1 MKTFLKFPL
10 CLALGAMMG
19 MSMTSCS
26 DNDDPIDGT
35 ELSAQEKALKEVVA
49 DFADKTVIPSYQG
62 MADAAMSLH
71 SLCIDIRTKKQAGT
85 LTTADV
91 EAACEAWKL
100 ARDYWEK
107 SEAWLFGPAG
117 DYNVDPHIDSWPLDK
132 TGMDALLNNPA
143 QMAQMDDEG
152 NYVGNYLGYAL
163 QGFHAIE
170 YLLFELT
177 NTNASGNATAS
188 STSVAHNLNYTTEEL
203 NYLVGLAGDLR
214 NQCILLEAC
223 WAGTE
228 NVSAEKQQILTDT
241 ELDKGKNF
249 GDNIKNAGAA
259 GSEYKNYLDVVYDM
273 ITAGIQNIAN
283 EVGNIKIGNPTGKG
297 LPSGG
302 MEYDPSYIESPYSLN
317 SINDFQGNIISIENA
332 YMGFQSGKSYNAGET
347 YIKASTHTLSA
358 YVATFNP
365 ELDNRVKAAITAA
378 YDAIGQ
384 MAEPFAY
391 TCNSANGYQ
400 AQNRAAITAC
410 NELND
415 IFDEVL
421 RALQEQR

>member
-1 MKTFLKFPL
+1 MKTFLKFPF
-10 CLALGAMMG
+10 CLAIGAMMG
-19 MSMTSCS
+19 VSMTSCS
-26 DNDDPIDGT
+26 ENDEPVDGA

-49 DFADKTVIPSYQG
+49 DFADKTVILSYQG
-62 MADAAMSLH
+62 MADAAMNLH

-91 EAACEAWKL
+91 AAACEAWKL

-143 QMAQMDDEG
+143 QMTQMDDEG

-188 STSVAHNLNYTTEEL
+188 STCVPHNLNYTIEEL

-223 WAGTE
+223 
-228 NVSAEKQQILTDT
+228 
-241 ELDKGKNF
+241 
-249 GDNIKNAGAA
+249 
-259 GSEYKNYLDVVYDM
+259 
-273 ITAGIQNIAN
+273 
-283 EVGNIKIGNPTGKG
+283 
-297 LPSGG
+297 
-302 MEYDPSYIESPYSLN
+302 
-317 SINDFQGNIISIENA
+317 
-332 YMGFQSGKSYNAGET
+332 
-347 YIKASTHTLSA
+347 
-358 YVATFNP
+358 
-365 ELDNRVKAAITAA
+365 
-378 YDAIGQ
+378 
-384 MAEPFAY
+384 
-391 TCNSANGYQ
+391 
-400 AQNRAAITAC
+400 
-410 NELND
+410 
-415 IFDEVL
+415 
-421 RALQEQR
+421 

>member
-1 MKTFLKFPL
+1 M
-10 CLALGAMMG
+10 
-19 MSMTSCS
+19 
-26 DNDDPIDGT
+26 
-35 ELSAQEKALKEVVA
+35 KEVVA

-259 GSEYKNYLDVVYDM
+259 GSEYKNSTRWATSRLVTPRARDFPRAVWS
-273 ITAGIQNIAN
+273 TTPATSSR
-283 EVGNIKIGNPTGKG
+283 PT
-297 LPSGG
+297 
-302 MEYDPSYIESPYSLN
+302 
-317 SINDFQGNIISIENA
+317 
-332 YMGFQSGKSYNAGET
+332 
-347 YIKASTHTLSA
+347 
-358 YVATFNP
+358 V
-365 ELDNRVKAAITAA
+365 
-378 YDAIGQ
+378 
-384 MAEPFAY
+384 
-391 TCNSANGYQ
+391 
-400 AQNRAAITAC
+400 
-410 NELND
+410 
-415 IFDEVL
+415 
-421 RALQEQR
+421 

>member
-26 DNDDPIDGT
+26 DNDDPTDGT

-177 NTNASGNATAS
+177 NTNASGNATAN

-283 EVGNIKIGNPTGKG
+283 EVGNIKIGNHGQGT
-297 LPSGG
+297 
-302 MEYDPSYIESPYSLN
+302 SLGRHGVRP
-317 SINDFQGNIISIENA
+317 QL
-332 YMGFQSGKSYNAGET
+332 
-347 YIKASTHTLSA
+347 H
-358 YVATFNP
+358 
-365 ELDNRVKAAITAA
+365 RV
-378 YDAIGQ
+378 
-384 MAEPFAY
+384 
-391 TCNSANGYQ
+391 
-400 AQNRAAITAC
+400 
-410 NELND
+410 
-415 IFDEVL
+415 
-421 RALQEQR
+421 ALQLELHPRLPRQCHQHPQCLSGLALGGRYHPDGHPHPEHLRRHAQCRSGHPCEGRHPRRLRQDKPDG

>member
-302 MEYDPSYIESPYSLN
+302 MEYDPSYIESPYILN
-317 SINDFQGNIISIENA
+317 SATSWA
-332 YMGFQSGKSYNAGET
+332 MSS
-347 YIKASTHTLSA
+347 ASAMPIRARPRWTVPFRWQHTH
-358 YVATFNP
+358 
-365 ELDNRVKAAITAA
+365 
-378 YDAIGQ
+378 
-384 MAEPFAY
+384 
-391 TCNSANGYQ
+391 
-400 AQNRAAITAC
+400 
-410 NELND
+410 
-415 IFDEVL
+415 
-421 RALQEQR
+421 